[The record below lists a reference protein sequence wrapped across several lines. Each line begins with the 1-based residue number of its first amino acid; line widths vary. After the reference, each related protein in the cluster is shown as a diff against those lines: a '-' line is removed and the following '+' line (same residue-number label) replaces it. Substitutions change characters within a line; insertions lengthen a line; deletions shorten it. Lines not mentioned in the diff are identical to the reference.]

1 MSRGRHKKDCT
12 CEKCNDRI
20 RKQFEERF
28 KTEPGAEPIS
38 EPGAEPGSEPIAE
51 PIAEPVAEPVTNQK
65 TDFFDDMLNDYNAN
79 TIEPE
84 SIETTESEEIETT
97 ENTTSTTKIKGATV
111 ILLIDMFFPPILAW
125 LYNKFLNK
133 KPITAQSLKLDPDEK
148 EELVELCDNA
158 MEESNIQLSP
168 MNAFLLGLSMIY
180 GTKIFMND

>member
-12 CEKCNDRI
+12 CENCNARI
-20 RKQFEERF
+20 KKQFEERF
-28 KTEPGAEPIS
+28 KTDPVADPVS
-38 EPGAEPGSEPIAE
+38 
-51 PIAEPVAEPVTNQK
+51 EPVANPVSEPVADPVSNQK
-65 TDFFDDMLNDYNAN
+65 TDFFDDMLSDYNAN

-84 SIETTESEEIETT
+84 PIETTESEEIETT
-97 ENTTSTTKIKGATV
+97 ENTTSTTKIKGATI
-111 ILLIDMFFPPILAW
+111 ILLIDMFFPPILAF

-133 KPITAQSLKLDPDEK
+133 KPITAQSLKLEQDEK

-158 MEESNIQLSP
+158 MEDSNIQLSP

>member
-12 CEKCNDRI
+12 CENCNARI
-20 RKQFEERF
+20 KKQFEERF
-28 KTEPGAEPIS
+28 KNEPVTDPITEPITDPV
-38 EPGAEPGSEPIAE
+38 
-51 PIAEPVAEPVTNQK
+51 AEPVTQPVNEPVTEPVTNQK
-65 TDFFDDMLNDYNAN
+65 THFFDDMLNDYNAN

-84 SIETTESEEIETT
+84 PIETPESEEIDTT
-97 ENTTSTTKIKGATV
+97 EKTTSTTKIKGATI

-133 KPITAQSLKLDPDEK
+133 KPITAQSLKLDQDEK
-148 EELVELCDNA
+148 EELVELADQA
-158 MEESNIQLSP
+158 MEDSNIELSP

>member
-12 CEKCNDRI
+12 CENCNARI
-20 RKQFEERF
+20 KKQFEERF
-28 KTEPGAEPIS
+28 KTEQPATEPVS
-38 EPGAEPGSEPIAE
+38 
-51 PIAEPVAEPVTNQK
+51 EPVAEPVIEPVTQPRAAEPVTEQK

-84 SIETTESEEIETT
+84 PIETTESEEIETT
-97 ENTTSTTKIKGATV
+97 ENTTSTTKIKGATI
-111 ILLIDMFFPPILAW
+111 ILLIDLFFPPILAF

-133 KPITAQSLKLDPDEK
+133 KPITAQSLKLDSDEK

-158 MEESNIQLSP
+158 MEDSSIQLSP

>member
-12 CEKCNDRI
+12 CEKCNARI
-20 RKQFEERF
+20 KKQFEERF
-28 KTEPGAEPIS
+28 KTEPVTDTVAEPVE
-38 EPGAEPGSEPIAE
+38 EPVI
-51 PIAEPVAEPVTNQK
+51 EPVAEPVTQPVTNQK

-84 SIETTESEEIETT
+84 PIETPENEEIETP
-97 ENTTSTTKIKGATV
+97 EKTTSTTKIKGATI
-111 ILLIDMFFPPILAW
+111 ILLIDMFFPPILAF

-133 KPITAQSLKLDPDEK
+133 KPITAQSLKLDQDEE
-148 EELVELCDNA
+148 EELVELADQA
-158 MEESNIQLSP
+158 MEDSNIELSP